1 MNKRFVDLVCLT
13 TLFVALGVT
22 LGNAE
27 DKADKKNDAKN
38 DAPALWVTSIAPLS
52 GDTYVAAT
60 ADGLLLREAQVKT
73 FSVADPTTLTDLYSH
88 PAAVWCVDATAD
100 GKTIASVD
108 YRGNLVIYDVE
119 SNEAKTHEKALERW
133 CQSLTFAPDD
143 KTIVAGNEAGKV
155 MVWDLAE
162 NKVTK
167 TLELGGQAVTA
178 LAFSADGKQIAAADG
193 GGEVHLIQWPELT
206 ASGKIKVSDQPAW
219 SVVYAGSNLL
229 IGSGDRNLYQ
239 CEAKADAKPTRLTR
253 AGDWITEFV
262 VSKNGKLAAADLGG
276 KLYFPMQNEKNDVGS
291 DVSPA
296 KSGAWALCFHDDK
309 TLMVGT
315 RKDGIVVV
323 KESDSWNK
331 PLPPV
336 VDKKPEEEVKAEE
349 EAKPEE
355 KKEMAKEEK
364 KAEKPKAEKKA
375 EEKKPADKKPAAK
388 KAEDKKPADKKP
400 EVKKDDKPEA
410 KKPEAKKPEAEKP
423 EEKKPE
429 ESKPAEKK

>member
-1 MNKRFVDLVCLT
+1 M
-13 TLFVALGVT
+13 
-22 LGNAE
+22 
-27 DKADKKNDAKN
+27 
-38 DAPALWVTSIAPLS
+38 
-52 GDTYVAAT
+52 
-60 ADGLLLREAQVKT
+60 
-73 FSVADPTTLTDLYSH
+73 
-88 PAAVWCVDATAD
+88 
-100 GKTIASVD
+100 
-108 YRGNLVIYDVE
+108 
-119 SNEAKTHEKALERW
+119 
-133 CQSLTFAPDD
+133 TFAPDD
-143 KTIVAGNEAGKV
+143 KTIVAGNEAGKL

-167 TLELGGQAVTA
+167 TLELGGQSVTA

-219 SVVYAGSNLL
+219 SVVYAGGNLL

-253 AGDWITEFV
+253 AGDWITELV
-262 VSKNGKLAAADLGG
+262 ISNDGKPVAADLGG
-276 KLYFPMQNEKNDVGS
+276 KLFFPMQNDNNDVGS

-323 KESDSWNK
+323 KESESWST

-336 VDKKPEEEVKAEE
+336 VDKKPEEEVKSEE

-355 KKEMAKEEK
+355 KRKRPRNRRQTRKLQK
-364 KAEKPKAEKKA
+364 KSLRKKSLRKKSLGKKSLGKKSLGKKSLRKKSLRKRNRMTRRERLRSLQKRSPK
-375 EEKKPADKKPAAK
+375 
-388 KAEDKKPADKKP
+388 
-400 EVKKDDKPEA
+400 
-410 KKPEAKKPEAEKP
+410 
-423 EEKKPE
+423 
-429 ESKPAEKK
+429 

>member
-1 MNKRFVDLVCLT
+1 MNKRLVDLVCLT
-13 TLFVALGVT
+13 TLLIVLGVSV
-22 LGNAE
+22 GNAE
-27 DKADKKNDAKN
+27 DPAEKKENAKDDA
-38 DAPALWVTSIAPLS
+38 ASLWVTSIAPLA

-60 ADGLLLREAQVKT
+60 ADGLLLREAKVKS
-73 FSVADPTTLTDLYSH
+73 FSASDPKSLTDLYSH

-108 YRGNLVIYDVE
+108 YRGNLVVYDVE
-119 SNEAKTHEKALERW
+119 SKEAKTHEKALERW

-143 KTIVAGNEAGKV
+143 KSIVAGNEAGKV

-167 TLELGGQAVTA
+167 TLELAGQAVTA

-206 ASGKIKVSDQPAW
+206 VSGKIKISDQPAW
-219 SVVYAGSNLL
+219 SVVYAGEKLL
-229 IGSGDRNLYQ
+229 VGSGDRNLYQ

-253 AGDWITEFV
+253 AGDWITEMA
-262 VSKNGKLAAADLGG
+262 VSKDGRVAAADLSG
-276 KLYFPMQNEKNDVGS
+276 KIFLPMQNEANEVGS
-291 DVSPA
+291 DASPA
-296 KSGAWALCFHDDK
+296 KSGAWALSFHDDK
-309 TLMVGT
+309 TLLVGT

-323 KESDSWNK
+323 KESESWSK

-336 VDKKPEEEVKAEE
+336 VDKPAEEEVKPEE

-364 KAEKPKAEKKA
+364 KAEKPKAEKPKA
-375 EEKKPADKKPAAK
+375 KKKAADK

-400 EVKKDDKPEA
+400 E
-410 KKPEAKKPEAEKP
+410 
-423 EEKKPE
+423 